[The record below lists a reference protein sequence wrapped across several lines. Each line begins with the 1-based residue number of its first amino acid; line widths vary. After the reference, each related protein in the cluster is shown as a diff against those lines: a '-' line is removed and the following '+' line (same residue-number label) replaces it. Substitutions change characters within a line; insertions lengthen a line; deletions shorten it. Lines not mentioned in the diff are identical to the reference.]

1 MVELEAGLKIENEAA
16 GCVNVDRLAAGV
28 REVLSVATKAAQAK
42 GWQLYLVGGG
52 VRDLLRL
59 DGDDIGLTDLD
70 LVVDGVG
77 ADGAG
82 VTLAEGLRLCYPEA
96 KLTVHPTFQTAALV
110 WTAGSEF
117 GTLMIDLATARTE
130 RYPYAGA
137 NPVVRSG
144 SIESDLR
151 RRDFTVN
158 AMALRLTEP
167 KAGELLDFYGG
178 AEDLAAGVL
187 RVLHP
192 DSFIDDPTR
201 IFRGA
206 RFAARLGFEFEAGT
220 RALIASAIASG
231 VYAKTLAEQ
240 SSVPALQ
247 TRLRAEM
254 KYLFSAPE
262 WKKAVRILRS
272 VEGLYCIDPSLVALE
287 NLNETDWRVLWRSL
301 VRMDGWLRDY
311 DFGIARWQCLLELIL
326 VAADDAVEATDRL
339 QMPGGAMDRG
349 QRALIATGDI
359 KQRLKPG
366 DSRSRVDEVLRRYRD
381 NPAVLWLAAAR
392 MDDPWRCQI
401 WTYLTAGTKVKP
413 MLDGTDLMELGV
425 PRGKGMKGILE
436 TLRLATLDGQ
446 VTNRGSAIAFLREL
460 GVIDGL
466 IDDSEGS

>member
-1 MVELEAGLKIENEAA
+1 MVERKAELKMGNGAA
-16 GCVNVDRLAAGV
+16 LSVDVGRLTARV
-28 REVLSVATKAAQAK
+28 REVLTVATRAAQK
-42 GWQLYLVGGG
+42 NGWQLYLVGGG
-52 VRDLLRL
+52 VRDLLRME
-59 DGDDIGLTDLD
+59 GGDIGLTDLD

-82 VTLAEGLRLCYPEA
+82 VTLAEELRSRYPEA
-96 KLTVHPTFQTAALV
+96 KLTVHPAFQTAALV
-110 WTAGSEF
+110 WTSESEF

-130 RYPYAGA
+130 SYPYAGA

-167 KAGELLDFYGG
+167 KAGEVLDFYGG
-178 AEDLAAGVL
+178 AKDLAAGVL

-206 RFAARLGFEFEAGT
+206 RFAARLGFEFEEGT

-247 TRLRAEM
+247 TRLKAEM

-262 WKKAVRILRS
+262 WKKAMRILRS
-272 VEGLYCIDPSLVALE
+272 VEGLYCLDPSLVTLE
-287 NLNETDWRVLWRSL
+287 RLNEAEWRVLWRSL

-326 VAADDAVEATDRL
+326 IAADDAIEATDRL
-339 QMPGGAMDRG
+339 QMPGGAIDRG

-359 KQRLKPG
+359 QQRLKPG

-381 NPAVLWLAAAR
+381 DPAVLWLAAAR

-401 WTYLTAGTKVKP
+401 WTYLTAGVKVKP
-413 MLDGTDLMELGV
+413 MLSGTDLMELGV

-446 VTNRGSAIAFLREL
+446 VTNRGSAIALLQEL
-460 GVIDGL
+460 GVIN
-466 IDDSEGS
+466 DSEGF

>member
-1 MVELEAGLKIENEAA
+1 MVELKTELNVRNGAA
-16 GCVNVDRLAAGV
+16 LSVDVGRLAAGV
-28 REVLSVATKAAQAK
+28 REVLKVATTAAQAK

-59 DGDDIGLTDLD
+59 EGDDIGLTDLD

-82 VTLAEGLRLCYPEA
+82 VTLAEGLRSRYPEA

-110 WTAGSEF
+110 WAIGSEF
-117 GTLMIDLATARTE
+117 GTLMMDLATARTE
-130 RYPYAGA
+130 SYPYAGA

-144 SIESDLR
+144 SIETDLR

-167 KAGELLDFYGG
+167 KAGEVLDYYGG
-178 AEDLAAGVL
+178 AEDLALGVL

-192 DSFIDDPTR
+192 ESLIDDPTR

-206 RFAARLGFEFEAGT
+206 RFAARLGFDFEAGT
-220 RALIASAIASG
+220 RALIASAIESG
-231 VYAKTLAEQ
+231 IYAKTLAENA
-240 SSVPALQ
+240 SVPALQ

-262 WKKAVRILRS
+262 WKAALRILRS
-272 VEGLYCIDPSLVALE
+272 VEGFYCIDPSLVRLE
-287 NLNETDWRVLWRSL
+287 RLKESEWRVLWRSL
-301 VRMDGWLRDY
+301 VRMDGWLRDF
-311 DFGIARWQCLLELIL
+311 DFGIARWQCLLELVL
-326 VAADDAVEATDRL
+326 MAADDAVEATDRL

-349 QRALIATGDI
+349 QRALMATGDI
-359 KQRLKPG
+359 EQRLKLG
-366 DSRSRVDEVLRRYRD
+366 DLRSRVDEVLRRYKD
-381 NPAVLWLAAAR
+381 DSAVLWLAAAR

-401 WTYLTAGTKVKP
+401 WTYLTTGTKVKP
-413 MLDGTDLMELGV
+413 MLSGTDLMELGV

-446 VTNRGSAIAFLREL
+446 VTNRGSAIALLREL
-460 GVIDGL
+460 GVI
-466 IDDSEGS
+466 E

>member
-1 MVELEAGLKIENEAA
+1 MENGA
-16 GCVNVDRLAAGV
+16 VLSVDVGRLTARV
-28 REVLSVATKAAQAK
+28 QEVLSVATRAAQEN

-52 VRDLLRL
+52 VRDLLR
-59 DGDDIGLTDLD
+59 GEGGDIGLTDLD

-82 VTLAEGLRLCYPEA
+82 VTLAEGLRSRYPEA

-110 WTAGSEF
+110 WTRESEF

-130 RYPYAGA
+130 SYFYVGA

-167 KAGELLDFYGG
+167 KAGEVLDFYGG
-178 AEDLAAGVL
+178 AKDLAAGVL

-206 RFAARLGFEFEAGT
+206 RFAARLGFEFESGT

-247 TRLRAEM
+247 TRLKAEM

-262 WKKAVRILRS
+262 WKAAMRILRS
-272 VEGLYCIDPSLVALE
+272 VEGLYCLDPSLVALE
-287 NLNETDWRVLWRSL
+287 RLNEAEWRVLWRSL

-326 VAADDAVEATDRL
+326 IAADNAVEVTDRL

-349 QRALIATGDI
+349 QRALIATGDL
-359 KQRLKPG
+359 KQRLKQG

-381 NPAVLWLAAAR
+381 DPAVLWLAAAR

-401 WTYLTAGTKVKP
+401 WTYLTKGVKVKP
-413 MLDGTDLMELGV
+413 MLSGTDLMELGV

-446 VTNRGSAIAFLREL
+446 VTNRGSAIALLREL
-460 GVIDGL
+460 GVIDDL
-466 IDDSEGS
+466 MDDSEGF

>member
-1 MVELEAGLKIENEAA
+1 MVERKAELKMGNGAA
-16 GCVNVDRLAAGV
+16 LSVDVGRLTARV
-28 REVLSVATKAAQAK
+28 REVLTVATRAAQK
-42 GWQLYLVGGG
+42 NGWQLYLVGGG
-52 VRDLLRL
+52 VRDLLRME
-59 DGDDIGLTDLD
+59 GGDIGLTDLD

-82 VTLAEGLRLCYPEA
+82 VTLAEELRSRYPEA
-96 KLTVHPTFQTAALV
+96 KLTVHPAFQTAALV
-110 WTAGSEF
+110 WTSESEF

-130 RYPYAGA
+130 SYPYAGA

-167 KAGELLDFYGG
+167 KAGEVLDFYGG
-178 AEDLAAGVL
+178 AKDLAAGVL

-206 RFAARLGFEFEAGT
+206 RFAARLGFEFEEGT

-247 TRLRAEM
+247 TRLKAEM

-272 VEGLYCIDPSLVALE
+272 VEGLYCLDPSLVALE
-287 NLNETDWRVLWRSL
+287 RLNESEWRVLWRSL

-326 VAADDAVEATDRL
+326 IAADDAIEATDRL
-339 QMPGGAMDRG
+339 QMPGGAIDRG

-359 KQRLKPG
+359 QQRLKPG

-381 NPAVLWLAAAR
+381 DPAVLWLAAAR

-401 WTYLTAGTKVKP
+401 WTYLTAGVKVKP
-413 MLDGTDLMELGV
+413 MLSGTDLMELGV

-446 VTNRGSAIAFLREL
+446 VTNRGSAIALLQEL
-460 GVIDGL
+460 GVIN
-466 IDDSEGS
+466 DSEGF

>member
-1 MVELEAGLKIENEAA
+1 
-16 GCVNVDRLAAGV
+16 
-28 REVLSVATKAAQAK
+28 
-42 GWQLYLVGGG
+42 
-52 VRDLLRL
+52 
-59 DGDDIGLTDLD
+59 
-70 LVVDGVG
+70 
-77 ADGAG
+77 
-82 VTLAEGLRLCYPEA
+82 
-96 KLTVHPTFQTAALV
+96 
-110 WTAGSEF
+110 
-117 GTLMIDLATARTE
+117 
-130 RYPYAGA
+130 
-137 NPVVRSG
+137 
-144 SIESDLR
+144 
-151 RRDFTVN
+151 
-158 AMALRLTEP
+158 
-167 KAGELLDFYGG
+167 
-178 AEDLAAGVL
+178 
-187 RVLHP
+187 
-192 DSFIDDPTR
+192 
-201 IFRGA
+201 
-206 RFAARLGFEFEAGT
+206 
-220 RALIASAIASG
+220 
-231 VYAKTLAEQ
+231 
-240 SSVPALQ
+240 
-247 TRLRAEM
+247 M

-272 VEGLYCIDPSLVALE
+272 VEGLYCIDPSLVALG

-301 VRMDGWLRDY
+301 VRMDGWLRDN

-366 DSRSRVDEVLRRYRD
+366 DLRSRVDEVLRRYRD
-381 NPAVLWLAAAR
+381 DPAVLWLAAAR

-466 IDDSEGS
+466 IDDSEGF